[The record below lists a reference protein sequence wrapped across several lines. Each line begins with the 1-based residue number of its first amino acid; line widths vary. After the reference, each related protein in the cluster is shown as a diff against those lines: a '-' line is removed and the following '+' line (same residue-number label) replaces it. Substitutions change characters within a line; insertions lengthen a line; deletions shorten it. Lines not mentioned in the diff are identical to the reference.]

1 MAPAPSAH
9 YKLTSEFGPTI
20 QMHPQAFIPQIA
32 VDTPTY
38 PQLHMVKAPVQVQA
52 APKPATSVL
61 DNLSKA
67 DLIKL
72 LLNQLAKEDA
82 DARV

>member
-1 MAPAPSAH
+1 M
-9 YKLTSEFGPTI
+9 
-20 QMHPQAFIPQIA
+20 QPQAFIPQTA
-32 VDTPTY
+32 VDAPTY

-52 APKPATSVL
+52 APKAAASPL

-72 LLNQLAKEDA
+72 LLSQLAKEDA